1 MGKAMHSS
9 VSTRPVSITALLL
22 LPLSLVIT
30 SSLLSMGSALSY
42 ELTSLQRDMG
52 ETAEFHAVLWSLLV
66 GVLVLATFNLYRPA
80 ARFWLEEK
88 PVAGISLVLAAAL
101 LTLLG
106 LYIKPLYGSNAMPGA
121 LPELLAAGA
130 TATLIAALICIEVS
144 SVLLSK
150 LTARA
155 KTIQLQKTAADYRL
169 MRPAI
174 FVFLFGIDLSMAFIP
189 LYMGKMEQDFLG
201 LSQNVL
207 MGLPIS
213 VEFFC
218 VGLAILLAGIWFDRR
233 GWQEPFYAG
242 LALATLGALYS
253 WIAPDALHFI
263 LSRGLVGFG
272 YGLVQLSSHGFV
284 IRNTDKS
291 TKAQGMAHLAAGL
304 YAGSICGAAT
314 GAVLAEQFGYEMV
327 FLSSVLIITS
337 VVLYSLLILGYPG
350 ITPSKTETVPLQHA
364 GKSLLRRFLLDRRVL
379 AAIFFSSM
387 PASIA
392 VVGFLN
398 YFSPVYLDR
407 AGISESTIGQVL
419 MLFGICLA
427 LLGPRVGRLIDASEN
442 KQQLVLIGSLL
453 GAAAFLTFS
462 IFDGLL
468 ATTIAIL
475 LLGLSNC
482 LVLSAQS
489 VFLLKLDISQQLGE
503 GKAMGIFRATSRI
516 GQMLGPVIFAWLFLF
531 EDVRI
536 GITYLGLAYLLIAL
550 VFIWLTRNDADQLQ
564 QIQEGTP

>member
-1 MGKAMHSS
+1 VLMKI
-9 VSTRPVSITALLL
+9 RPVTITALVM
-22 LPLSLVIT
+22 LPLSLTIT
-30 SSLLSMGSALSY
+30 YLLLSMGSTFSD
-42 ELTSLQRDMG
+42 ELTYLKQSMA
-52 ETAEFHAVLWSLLV
+52 ETAELQAVLWSLLV
-66 GVLVLATFNLYRPA
+66 GVLVLMMFNLYRPA
-80 ARFWLEEK
+80 ARFWLERK
-88 PVAGISLVLAAAL
+88 PAAGISLVLGAAL
-101 LTLLG
+101 FTFLW
-106 LYIKPLYGSNAMPGA
+106 LYINPLYDTDVMPDA

-130 TATLIAALICIEVS
+130 TAILIAALISLEVS
-144 SVLLSK
+144 FVLISR

-155 KTIQLQKTAADYRL
+155 KTNQQQKEAVDYRL

-189 LYMGKMEQDFLG
+189 LYMGKMEHDFFG

-218 VGLAILLAGIWFDRR
+218 VGVAILLAGVWFDRR

-253 WIAPDALHFI
+253 WMAPDALHFI
-263 LSRGLVGFG
+263 LSRGLVGLG

-291 TKAQGMAHLAAGL
+291 TKAQGMSHLAAGL
-304 YAGSICGAAT
+304 YAGSICGAAS
-314 GAVLAEQFGYEMV
+314 GAVMAEQFGYEVV
-327 FLSSVLIITS
+327 FLSGAVIITS
-337 VVLYSLLILGYPG
+337 VVVYSLLILGYPAT
-350 ITPSKTETVPLQHA
+350 TPSRTKSVPLQHA
-364 GKSLLRRFLLDRRVL
+364 GKSVLRRFLLDKRVL

-398 YFSPVYLDR
+398 YFSPVYLNR
-407 AGISESTIGQVL
+407 QGISESTIGQAL
-419 MLFGICLA
+419 MLFGVCIAVLA
-427 LLGPRVGRLIDASEN
+427 PRVGRLIDATEN

-453 GAAAFLTFS
+453 GASAVLTFS
-462 IFDGLL
+462 IWDGLL
-468 ATTIAIL
+468 ATTIAIF

-489 VFLLKLDISQQLGE
+489 VFLLKLDITQELGE
-503 GKAMGIFRATSRI
+503 GKAMGIFRASSRI
-516 GQMLGPVIFAWLFLF
+516 GQMLGPIIFAWLFLF
-531 EDVRI
+531 EDVSI
-536 GITYLGLAYLLIAL
+536 GITYLGLAYMVMALI
-550 VFIWLTRNDADQLQ
+550 FIWLTGRDTDQLQ
-564 QIQEGTP
+564 QIREGTS

>member
-1 MGKAMHSS
+1 MTNS
-9 VSTRPVSITALLL
+9 VSIRPVIISALIVLPVSLAITYL
-22 LPLSLVIT
+22 
-30 SSLLSMGSALSY
+30 LLSMGSALSEDLTY
-42 ELTSLQRDMG
+42 LKRGVSEAAELQPL
-52 ETAEFHAVLWSLLV
+52 LWSLLA
-66 GVLVLATFNLYRPA
+66 GVLVLAMLNLYRPA
-80 ARFWLEEK
+80 ARFLLERK

-101 LTLLG
+101 LTFLY
-106 LYIKPLYGSNAMPGA
+106 LYINPLYAAKAMPGA
-121 LPELLAAGA
+121 LPELLAAGI
-130 TATLIAALICIEVS
+130 TAILIAVLICLEVS
-144 SVLLSK
+144 YVLISR

-155 KTIQLQKTAADYRL
+155 KKNLLQKEAVDYRL

-189 LYMGKMEQDFLG
+189 LYMGKMEQDFFG

-218 VGLAILLAGIWFDRR
+218 VGVAILLAGVWFDRR

-253 WIAPDALHFI
+253 WMAPDALHFI

-284 IRNTDKS
+284 MRNTDKS
-291 TKAQGMAHLAAGL
+291 TKAQGMSHLAAGL

-314 GAVLAEQFGYEMV
+314 GAVMAEQFGYEVV
-327 FLSSVLIITS
+327 FLSGALIITS
-337 VVLYSLLILGYPG
+337 VVLYSLLILGYPAT
-350 ITPSKTETVPLQHA
+350 TPSKTETVPLQHA
-364 GKSLLRRFLLDRRVL
+364 GKSVLRRFLLDKRVL

-407 AGISESTIGQVL
+407 EGISESTIGQVL
-419 MLFGICLA
+419 MLFGVCLA
-427 LLGPRVGRLIDASEN
+427 VLGPRVGRLIDATEN

-462 IFDGLL
+462 LWDGLL

-489 VFLLKLDISQQLGE
+489 VFLLKLDITQQLGE
-503 GKAMGIFRATSRI
+503 GKAMGIFRSTSRI
-516 GQMLGPVIFAWLFLF
+516 GQMLGPIIFAWLFLF

-536 GITYLGLAYLLIAL
+536 GVTYLGLAYIGMAL
-550 VFIWLTRNDADQLQ
+550 VFIWLTGRDVKPLQ
-564 QIQEGTP
+564 QIQEGTQ

>member
-1 MGKAMHSS
+1 MHSS
-9 VSTRPVSITALLL
+9 VSIRSATITTLVL
-22 LPLSLVIT
+22 LPLSLAIT
-30 SSLLSMGSALSY
+30 YLLLSMDSTLSG
-42 ELTSLQRDMG
+42 EQAHLKLAMG
-52 ETAEFHAVLWSLLV
+52 EVLELQAVLWSLLV
-66 GVLVLATFNLYRPA
+66 GVLVLAVFNLHQPA
-80 ARFWLEEK
+80 ARFLLERK

-106 LYIKPLYGSNAMPGA
+106 LYITPFYGVSSIS
-121 LPELLAAGA
+121 ELLPAGGAAM
-130 TATLIAALICIEVS
+130 LIAVLICIEVS
-144 SVLLSK
+144 FVLLSR
-150 LTARA
+150 LTSRV
-155 KTIQLQKTAADYRL
+155 KTAQVQRAAVDYRL

-189 LYMGKMEQDFLG
+189 LYMGQMEQDFFG
-201 LSQNVL
+201 LSANVV

-233 GWQEPFYAG
+233 GWQEPFYTG

-253 WIAPDALHFI
+253 WMAPDALHFI
-263 LSRGLVGFG
+263 FSRGLVGFG

-314 GAVLAEQFGYEMV
+314 GAVLAEQFGYEVV
-327 FLSSVLIITS
+327 FLSGAFIITS
-337 VVLYSLLILGYPG
+337 VVLYSLLILGYPAT
-350 ITPSKTETVPLQHA
+350 TPSRTETIPVQHT
-364 GKSLLRRFLLDRRVL
+364 GKSVLRRFLLDKRVL

-407 AGISESTIGQVL
+407 EGISESTIGQVL
-419 MLFGICLA
+419 MLFGVCLA
-427 LLGPRVGRLIDASEN
+427 LFAPRVGRLIDATEN
-442 KQQLVLIGSLL
+442 KQQLVLFGSLL

-462 IFDGLL
+462 IWDGLL
-468 ATTIAIL
+468 ATIIAIF

-489 VFLLKLDISQQLGE
+489 VYLLKLDITQQLGE
-503 GKAMGIFRATSRI
+503 GKAMGIFRSTSRI

-536 GITYLGLAYLLIAL
+536 GVTYVGLAYIIAAL
-550 VFIWLTRNDADQLQ
+550 VFIWLARDNAEQLQ
-564 QIQEGTP
+564 KIQEGTSQYE

>member
-1 MGKAMHSS
+1 MINS
-9 VSTRPVSITALLL
+9 VSIRSVTITALLM
-22 LPLSLVIT
+22 LPLNLAIT
-30 SSLLSMGSALSY
+30 SILLSMGATLSE
-42 ELTSLQRDMG
+42 ELTYFQRDMAG
-52 ETAEFHAVLWSLLV
+52 AAELQALLWSLLV
-66 GVLVLATFNLYRPA
+66 GVLALTMLNMYRPA
-80 ARFWLEEK
+80 ARFCLERK
-88 PVAGISLVLAAAL
+88 PVAGISLVLSAAL
-101 LTLLG
+101 LTLLYC
-106 LYIKPLYGSNAMPGA
+106 YINPLYATNAMPDFLPSA
-121 LPELLAAGA
+121 LPELLAAGV
-130 TATLIAALICIEVS
+130 TAALIALLICLEVS
-144 SVLLSK
+144 FVLISR

-155 KTIQLQKTAADYRL
+155 NRNLSQKQAVDYRL

-189 LYMGKMEQDFLG
+189 LYMGKMEEDFFG

-218 VGLAILLAGIWFDRR
+218 VGVAILLAGVWFDRR

-253 WIAPDALHFI
+253 WMAPDALHFI
-263 LSRGLVGFG
+263 LSRGLVGLG

-291 TKAQGMAHLAAGL
+291 SKAQGMAHLAAGL

-314 GAVLAEQFGYEMV
+314 GAVMAEQFGYEVV
-327 FLSSVLIITS
+327 FLSGALIIAS
-337 VVLYSLLILGYPG
+337 VVLYSLLILGYPVT
-350 ITPSKTETVPLQHA
+350 TPSRTDLPLQHS
-364 GKSLLRRFLLDRRVL
+364 GKSVLRRFLLDKRVL

-398 YFSPVYLDR
+398 YFSPVYLDQQ
-407 AGISESTIGQVL
+407 GISESTIGQVL
-419 MLFGICLA
+419 MLFGVCLA
-427 LLGPRVGRLIDASEN
+427 VLAPRIGRLIDAREN

-453 GAAAFLTFS
+453 GAAALLTFS
-462 IFDGLL
+462 IWDGLT
-468 ATTIAIL
+468 ATIIAIL

-489 VFLLKLDISQQLGE
+489 VFLLKLDITQQLGE
-503 GKAMGIFRATSRI
+503 GKAMGIFRFTSRI

-531 EDVRI
+531 ENVHI
-536 GITYLGLAYLLIAL
+536 GVTYLGLAYMLMAL
-550 VFIWLTRNDADQLQ
+550 VFIYLTGRDGDQVQ
-564 QIQEGTP
+564 QIQGRTL

>member
-1 MGKAMHSS
+1 MVMTNSI
-9 VSTRPVSITALLL
+9 STRPGTITALIV
-22 LPLSLVIT
+22 LPLSLFIT
-30 SSLLSMGSALSY
+30 YLLLSMGSALSDDLTY
-42 ELTSLQRDMG
+42 LARGVGEAAELQ
-52 ETAEFHAVLWSLLV
+52 AVLWSLLA
-66 GVLVLATFNLYRPA
+66 GVLVLAIFNLYRPA
-80 ARFWLEEK
+80 AQFWLGRK
-88 PVAGISLVLAAAL
+88 PFAGIGLVLSAAL

-106 LYIKPLYGSNAMPGA
+106 LYINPKAMSGV
-121 LPELLAAGA
+121 LPELLAAGV
-130 TATLIAALICIEVS
+130 TATLIAALICFEVS
-144 SVLLSK
+144 FVLLSR

-155 KTIQLQKTAADYRL
+155 KRTLPQKEAVDYRL

-189 LYMGKMEQDFLG
+189 LYMGKMEQDFFG

-218 VGLAILLAGIWFDRR
+218 VGVAILLAGVWFDRR

-253 WIAPDALHFI
+253 WMAPDALHFI
-263 LSRGLVGFG
+263 LSRGLVGLG

-314 GAVLAEQFGYEMV
+314 GAVMAEHFGYEVV
-327 FLSSVLIITS
+327 FLSGALIIIS
-337 VVLYSLLILGYPG
+337 VVLYSLLILGYPAT
-350 ITPSKTETVPLQHA
+350 TPSKTETVPVKHA
-364 GKSLLRRFLLDRRVL
+364 GKSVLRRFLLDKRVL

-407 AGISESTIGQVL
+407 QGISESTIGQVL
-419 MLFGICLA
+419 MLFGVCLA
-427 LLGPRVGRLIDASEN
+427 VLGPRVGRLIDATEN
-442 KQQLVLIGSLL
+442 KQQLVLFGSLL

-462 IFDGLL
+462 IWDGLL
-468 ATTIAIL
+468 ATIIAIL

-489 VFLLKLDISQQLGE
+489 VFLLKLDITQQLGE
-503 GKAMGIFRATSRI
+503 GKAMGIFRSTSRI
-516 GQMLGPVIFAWLFLF
+516 GQMLGPIIFAWLFLF

-536 GITYLGLAYLLIAL
+536 GITYLGLAYIVMAL
-550 VFIWLTRNDADQLQ
+550 VFIWLTGRDVDHLQ
-564 QIQEGTP
+564 QIQEGTQ

>member
-1 MGKAMHSS
+1 MHSS
-9 VSTRPVSITALLL
+9 VSIRPVTITVLLL
-22 LPLSLVIT
+22 LPLSLTIT
-30 SSLLSMGSALSY
+30 HLLLRVGSTFSGELTYLKLSMGNVAELQAL
-42 ELTSLQRDMG
+42 
-52 ETAEFHAVLWSLLV
+52 LWSLLV
-66 GVLVLATFNLYRPA
+66 GVLVLAAFNLYRPA
-80 ARFWLEEK
+80 ARFCLQRN
-88 PVAGISLVLAAAL
+88 PAAGISMVLAVAL
-101 LTLLG
+101 LTFLW
-106 LYIKPLYGSNAMPGA
+106 LYINPLYATGA
-121 LPELLAAGA
+121 LPELLAAGI
-130 TATLIAALICIEVS
+130 TATLIAALICLEAS
-144 SVLLSK
+144 FVLLSR

-155 KTIQLQKTAADYRL
+155 RATQPQKAVVDYRL

-189 LYMGKMEQDFLG
+189 LYMGQMQQDFFG

-218 VGLAILLAGIWFDRR
+218 VGVAILLAGVWFDRR

-253 WIAPDALHFI
+253 WMAPDALHFI

-314 GAVLAEQFGYEMV
+314 GAVLAEQFGYEVV
-327 FLSSVLIITS
+327 FLSGALIITS
-337 VVLYSLLILGYPG
+337 VVLYSLLILGYPAT
-350 ITPSKTETVPLQHA
+350 TPSKTETVPVQHA
-364 GKSLLRRFLLDRRVL
+364 GKSVLRRFLLDRRVL

-427 LLGPRVGRLIDASEN
+427 LLGPRVGRLIDATEN

-462 IFDGLL
+462 ICDGLL

-489 VFLLKLDISQQLGE
+489 VYLLKLNITQQLGE
-503 GKAMGIFRATSRI
+503 GKAMGIFRSSSRI

-531 EDVRI
+531 EDVHI
-536 GITYLGLAYLLIAL
+536 GVTYLGLAYIVVAL
-550 VFIWLTRNDADQLQ
+550 VFIWLTRADAEKLQ
-564 QIQEGTP
+564 QIQEGTS

>member
-1 MGKAMHSS
+1 MDN
-9 VSTRPVSITALLL
+9 PVSIRPVNMTALLL
-22 LPLSLVIT
+22 LPLSLTIT
-30 SSLLSMGSALSY
+30 YLLLSVGSAVSG
-42 ELTSLQRDMG
+42 ELTYLMGRGGELQ
-52 ETAEFHAVLWSLLV
+52 ALLWSLLV
-66 GVLVLATFNLYRPA
+66 GVLLLGALNLYRPA
-80 ARFWLEEK
+80 ASFCLQRK
-88 PVAGISLVLAAAL
+88 PFAGVSLVMTAAL
-101 LTLLG
+101 LTFLCF
-106 LYIKPLYGSNAMPGA
+106 YINPLHATDAS
-121 LPELLAAGA
+121 PELLAAGI
-130 TATLIAALICIEVS
+130 TATLIAALISIEVS
-144 SVLLSK
+144 FVLLSR

-155 KTIQLQKTAADYRL
+155 KRNQQQKATVDYRL

-189 LYMGKMEQDFLG
+189 LYMGKMEQDFFG

-218 VGLAILLAGIWFDRR
+218 VGVAILLAGVWFDRR

-253 WIAPDALHFI
+253 WMAPDALHFI

-314 GAVLAEQFGYEMV
+314 GAVLAEQFGYEVV
-327 FLSSVLIITS
+327 FFSGALIITS
-337 VVLYSLLILGYPG
+337 VVLYSLLILGYPAT
-350 ITPSKTETVPLQHA
+350 TPSKTETVPRQDA
-364 GKSLLRRFLLDRRVL
+364 GKSVLRRFLLDRRVL

-407 AGISESTIGQVL
+407 EGISESTIGQVL
-419 MLFGICLA
+419 MLFGVCLA
-427 LLGPRVGRLIDASEN
+427 LLGPRVGRLIDATEN
-442 KQQLVLIGSLL
+442 KQLLVLIGSFL

-462 IFDGLL
+462 ICDGLL

-489 VFLLKLDISQQLGE
+489 VYLLKLDITQQLGE
-503 GKAMGIFRATSRI
+503 GKAMGIFRSSSRI

-531 EDVRI
+531 EDVHI
-536 GITYLGLAYLLIAL
+536 GVTYLGLAYIVVALI
-550 VFIWLTRNDADQLQ
+550 FIWLTRADAEQLQ
-564 QIQEGTP
+564 QIHERTS

>member
-1 MGKAMHSS
+1 MTNS
-9 VSTRPVSITALLL
+9 VSIRPVTITALLV
-22 LPLSLVIT
+22 LPLSLAIT
-30 SSLLSMGSALSY
+30 YLLLSMGSALSDDLTY
-42 ELTSLQRDMG
+42 LKGGVGEAAELQAL
-52 ETAEFHAVLWSLLV
+52 LWSLLA
-66 GVLVLATFNLYRPA
+66 GVLVLTMFNLYRPA
-80 ARFWLEEK
+80 ARCWLQRK

-101 LTLLG
+101 LTLLY
-106 LYIKPLYGSNAMPGA
+106 LYINPIYAAKATMHGA
-121 LPELLAAGA
+121 LPELLAAGI
-130 TATLIAALICIEVS
+130 TAILIAVLICLEVS
-144 SVLLSK
+144 YVLISR

-155 KTIQLQKTAADYRL
+155 KKNFLQKEAVDYRL

-189 LYMGKMEQDFLG
+189 LYMGKMEQDFFG

-218 VGLAILLAGIWFDRR
+218 VGVAILLAGIWFDRR

-242 LALATLGALYS
+242 LALATFGALYS
-253 WIAPDALHFI
+253 WMAPDALHFI

-284 IRNTDKS
+284 MRNTDKS

-314 GAVLAEQFGYEMV
+314 GAVLAEQFGYEVV
-327 FLSSVLIITS
+327 FLSGALVITS
-337 VVLYSLLILGYPG
+337 VVLYSLLILGYPAT
-350 ITPSKTETVPLQHA
+350 TPSKTESVPLQHV
-364 GKSLLRRFLLDRRVL
+364 GKSVLRRFLLDKRVL

-407 AGISESTIGQVL
+407 QGVSESTIGQVL
-419 MLFGICLA
+419 MLFGVCLA
-427 LLGPRVGRLIDASEN
+427 VLGPRVGRLIDATEN

-462 IFDGLL
+462 LWDGLL
-468 ATTIAIL
+468 ATTIAIF

-489 VFLLKLDISQQLGE
+489 VFLLKLDITQQLGE
-503 GKAMGIFRATSRI
+503 GKAMGIFRSSSRI
-516 GQMLGPVIFAWLFLF
+516 GQMLGPIIFAWLFLF

-536 GITYLGLAYLLIAL
+536 GITYLGLAYIAVALI
-550 VFIWLTRNDADQLQ
+550 FIWLTGRDVDQLQ
-564 QIQEGTP
+564 QIREGTQ

>member
-1 MGKAMHSS
+1 MFSS
-9 VSTRPVSITALLL
+9 VSTRPVTITTLVL
-22 LPLSLVIT
+22 LPLSLTIT
-30 SSLLSMGSALSY
+30 YLLLSMGATLSGDPAY
-42 ELTSLQRDMG
+42 LQNG
-52 ETAEFHAVLWSLLV
+52 LAEAIDPQILLWSLFA
-66 GVLVLATFNLYRPA
+66 GVLSLATLNLYPPI
-80 ARFWLEEK
+80 ARFWLQRK
-88 PVAGISLVLAAAL
+88 PVAGISLVLAVAL
-101 LTLLG
+101 LSLLG
-106 LYIKPLYGSNAMPGA
+106 GYIIPHYDAPNVMTGFS
-121 LPELLAAGA
+121 ELLAAGL

-144 SVLLSK
+144 FVLMS
-150 LTARA
+150 RI
-155 KTIQLQKTAADYRL
+155 TIRGNTTQPQKQAQDYRL

-189 LYMGKMEQDFLG
+189 LYMGQMEQDFFG
-201 LSQNVL
+201 LSENVV

-213 VEFFC
+213 VEFLC
-218 VGLAILLAGIWFDRR
+218 VGVAILLAGVWFDRR

-253 WIAPDALHFI
+253 WMAPDALHFI
-263 LSRGLVGFG
+263 LSRGLIGFG

-314 GAVLAEQFGYEMV
+314 GAVLAEQFGYEVV
-327 FLSSVLIITS
+327 FFSGALIITS
-337 VVLYSLLILGYPG
+337 VVLYSLLILGYPAT
-350 ITPSKTETVPLQHA
+350 TPSKTKTVPVQHA
-364 GKSLLRRFLLDRRVL
+364 GKSVLRRFLLDRRVL

-427 LLGPRVGRLIDASEN
+427 LFAPKVGRLIDATEN
-442 KQQLVLIGSLL
+442 KQRLVLIGSLL
-453 GAAAFLTFS
+453 GASAFLTFS
-462 IFDGLL
+462 IWDGLL

-489 VFLLKLDISQQLGE
+489 VFLLKLDITQQLGE
-503 GKAMGIFRATSRI
+503 GKAMGIFRSTSRI

-536 GITYLGLAYLLIAL
+536 GIIYLGLAYIIIAL
-550 VFIWLTRNDADQLQ
+550 IFIWLTRRDVNQLQ
-564 QIQEGTP
+564 QIQQGTLKDV

>member
-1 MGKAMHSS
+1 MNST
-9 VSTRPVSITALLL
+9 VSIRPVTITALLL
-22 LPLSLVIT
+22 LPLSLTIT
-30 SSLLSMGSALSY
+30 HLLLRVGSTFSGELTYLKLSMGNVAELQAL
-42 ELTSLQRDMG
+42 
-52 ETAEFHAVLWSLLV
+52 LWSLLV
-66 GVLVLATFNLYRPA
+66 GVLVLAAFNLYRPT
-80 ARFWLEEK
+80 ARFCLQRN
-88 PVAGISLVLAAAL
+88 PAVGISLVLAAAL
-101 LTLLG
+101 LTFLW
-106 LYIKPLYGSNAMPGA
+106 LYINPLYVTGA
-121 LPELLAAGA
+121 LPELLAAGI
-130 TATLIAALICIEVS
+130 TATLIAALICLEAS
-144 SVLLSK
+144 FVLLSK
-150 LTARA
+150 LTTRARA
-155 KTIQLQKTAADYRL
+155 TQPQKAVVDYRL

-189 LYMGKMEQDFLG
+189 LYMGQMQQDFFG

-218 VGLAILLAGIWFDRR
+218 VGVAILLAGVWFDRR

-253 WIAPDALHFI
+253 WMAPDALHFI

-314 GAVLAEQFGYEMV
+314 GAVLAEQFGYEVV
-327 FLSSVLIITS
+327 FLSGALIITS
-337 VVLYSLLILGYPG
+337 VVLYSLLILGYPA
-350 ITPSKTETVPLQHA
+350 ITPSKTETVPVQHA
-364 GKSLLRRFLLDRRVL
+364 GKSVLRRFLLDRRVL

-427 LLGPRVGRLIDASEN
+427 LLGPRVGRLIDATEN

-462 IFDGLL
+462 ICDGLL

-489 VFLLKLDISQQLGE
+489 VYLLKLDITQQLGE
-503 GKAMGIFRATSRI
+503 GKAMGIFRSSSRI

-531 EDVRI
+531 EDVRF
-536 GITYLGLAYLLIAL
+536 GVTYLGLAYIVVALI
-550 VFIWLTRNDADQLQ
+550 FIWLTRADAEQLQ
-564 QIQEGTP
+564 QIQEGTS